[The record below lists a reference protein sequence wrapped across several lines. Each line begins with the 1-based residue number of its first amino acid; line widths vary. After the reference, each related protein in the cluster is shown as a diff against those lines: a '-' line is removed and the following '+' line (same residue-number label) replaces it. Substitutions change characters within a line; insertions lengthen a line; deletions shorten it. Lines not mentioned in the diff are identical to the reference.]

1 VGGGLG
7 RGGGWV
13 AHREDGGGGGGGVVG
28 VKRAEA
34 HAAVPPADCLE
45 AREVGLRVRA
55 EHVRARE
62 VDRDWRHRCGATG
75 GATVA
80 P

>member
-1 VGGGLG
+1 MGGG
-7 RGGGWV
+7 GGTGGAYRV
-13 AHREDGGGGGGGVVG
+13 DGGGGGGGVVG
-28 VKRAEA
+28 VEGTKT
-34 HAAVPPADCLE
+34 HAPVPPADCLE

-62 VDRDWRHRCGATG
+62 VDRDWGHRCGAAEG
-75 GATVA
+75 